1 MTRATCG
8 LIALVA
14 CGASTQP
21 APIAANAVAGS
32 IASCA
37 LTTPRR
43 TKVKLRL
50 HAWLGMVGDRSWLM
64 VERGEDRLELVTLG
78 GDGRLAETVL
88 PIKRPANVW
97 LHVDGSHLWLE
108 TGSGPYTYYDVD
120 LASATPTVRVDPTVE
135 ARALNGASSFTIDA
149 TRVLFYSFGAGP
161 PGPGFELW
169 DREHGKTLALVPQTL
184 IGLDEPEKRCVRDHC
199 FAVPVL
205 GDGPERRLTAFRF
218 APDGALSKLQLADDH
233 LDKVV
238 LVPDGDRTHVVWT
251 SFSRPGLFER
261 TLDDTGDPID
271 SEVMLSPVASGP
283 ELVTGD
289 PLQLAFTGEGRHWH
303 VATLAPDGRS
313 FAHDT
318 ALPLGGYF
326 VTAAPTRDG
335 LLALGFDSDASPDMA
350 VPPTKAAAVFVPA
363 GGDPDRPIDGRN
375 SLPAGSAAAGQR
387 GVIDVMFGEKH
398 ASWVPFPLVSPGY
411 AAVLLVKV
419 GYADTAGELVM
430 LREPCAR

>member
-1 MTRATCG
+1 VARPAFG

-14 CGASTQP
+14 CGGPIKPT
-21 APIAANAVAGS
+21 PIAAHAVAGS
-32 IASCA
+32 IASCELA
-37 LTTPRR
+37 TPRR
-43 TKVKLRL
+43 TNVKLRL
-50 HAWLGMVGDRSWLM
+50 HAWLGVVGDRSWLM
-64 VERGEDRLELVTLG
+64 VERGKDRLELVTLG
-78 GDGRLAETVL
+78 GDGRLAETEL
-88 PIKRPANVW
+88 PIKRPNNVW

-108 TGSGPYTYYDVD
+108 AGHGPYTYYDVD

-135 ARALNGASSFTIDA
+135 PRALGGASSFTIDT
-149 TRVLFYSFGAGP
+149 TRVLFYSFGAAP

-218 APDGALSKLQLADDH
+218 AADGALSKLQLADDH
-233 LDKVV
+233 LAKVV

-251 SFSRPGLFER
+251 SYSRPGLFER

-271 SEVMLSPVASGP
+271 SEVMLSPVASDP
-283 ELVTGD
+283 ELVSGD
-289 PLQLAFTGEGRHWH
+289 PVQLAFTGDGRRWH
-303 VATLAPDGRS
+303 MATLAPDGRS

-326 VTAAPTRDG
+326 VTAAPSRDG
-335 LLALGFDSDASPDMA
+335 LLALGFDSDTSIDTA
-350 VPPTKAAAVFVPA
+350 VPPTKAAAVFVPS
-363 GGDPDRPIDGRN
+363 GGEPGRP
-375 SLPAGSAAAGQR
+375 
-387 GVIDVMFGEKH
+387 IDVMFGEKH
-398 ASWVPFPLVSPGY
+398 TSWVPFPLVSPGY
-411 AAVLLVKV
+411 AAVLLVLE
-419 GYADTAGELVM
+419 GYGDPDGELVI